1 MADADRNGS
10 WTELG
15 LVRERSTG
23 ELFRVQEDF
32 QNGALR
38 LVRARFGWDPPGV
51 GELYE
56 KDGVLVVQL
65 ARGGGG
71 NGVRAVRA

>member
-1 MADADRNGS
+1 MADVDRNGS

-15 LVRERSTG
+15 IVRERATG
-23 ELFRVQEDF
+23 ELYRVQEDF

-38 LVRARFGWDPPGV
+38 LVPATLGWDPPGV

-56 KDGVLVVQL
+56 RDGVLIVQL
-65 ARGGGG
+65 ARRGG
-71 NGVRAVRA
+71 NDGVRPV